1 MFSRKT
7 EDWKENLNEDA
18 KQILAEILENIKKHR
33 GAYSAAEDVKIAQL
47 WTAIIE
53 IKKELERTNEMLSRV
68 EGPFRAI
75 IAVGEK
81 EKEKTIE
88 RMISEI
94 IKPTDEETQEATKKL
109 VESLMKF

>member
-1 MFSRKT
+1 MAF
-7 EDWKENLNEDA
+7 NYFFNE
-18 KQILAEILENIKKHR
+18 
-33 GAYSAAEDVKIAQL
+33 

-53 IKKELERTNEMLSRV
+53 LKKELEETNSLLRKV

-75 IAVGEK
+75 ISVGEAEK
-81 EKEKTIE
+81 EKAIEK
-88 RMISEI
+88 MISEI